1 MPDLA
6 DTSADGTARPLP
18 LRDRVARRLGRVRR
32 AVLAR
37 RRPLAALLAAVAV
50 AAGLHATAAPPPPSE
65 TVLAAARDLPA
76 GTTLEPGDLIEV
88 ALPPDAVPDGVAD
101 APVGR
106 TLAAPLR
113 AGEALTDVRLVGPA
127 LTAADPGL
135 TALPVRLPD
144 PAAASLLE
152 VGDRIDLLATDPQ
165 RPGAQVVAWDLPVL
179 AVPPPADALSGGQ
192 PGAVVVVGADP
203 AEVTAVTDAAV
214 RLFLTFAYA
223 R

>member
-6 DTSADGTARPLP
+6 DDSADGPARPLP

-32 AVLAR
+32 AVLTR

-50 AAGLHATAAPPPPSE
+50 AAGLHATAAPPPPSVL
-65 TVLAAARDLPA
+65 VLAAARDLPA
-76 GTTLEPGDLIEV
+76 GTTLQPDDLVEV
-88 ALPPDAVPDGVAD
+88 ALPPDAVPAGAAED
-101 APVGR
+101 PVGH

-144 PAAASLLE
+144 AAAASLLE
-152 VGDRIDLLATDPQ
+152 VGDRIDLIATDPQ

-179 AVPPPADALSGGQ
+179 AVPPPSDALSGGQ
-192 PGAVVVVGADP
+192 PGAVVVLGADP
-203 AEVTAVTDAAV
+203 AEITAVTDASV